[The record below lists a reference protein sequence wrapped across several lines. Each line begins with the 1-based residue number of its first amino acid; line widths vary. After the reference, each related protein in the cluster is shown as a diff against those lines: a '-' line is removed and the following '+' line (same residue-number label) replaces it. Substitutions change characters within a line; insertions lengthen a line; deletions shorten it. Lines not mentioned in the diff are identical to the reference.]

1 MASSRGVE
9 ESADAAITRASAP
22 DETRDDESEAETV
35 CSHEAPDAAAIELLP
50 DALLITVLGF
60 ADDPARLAL
69 VLASKSVATRLG
81 DARRAIIDGLNSADL
96 HARHKATQHLRAVL
110 STKRSGF
117 DNRPVRLVV
126 DAGVV
131 PRLVEFLQ
139 DDTDLQKEALW
150 VLTNITLG
158 SAQPGVA
165 DAVVEAGAVPMFC
178 RLMGTGD
185 VRMFGQV
192 TWALWQIVKCSP
204 TSRDL
209 MLDHGA
215 IEAVVQQLR
224 EGSDQGK
231 KRNSVYGAVRL
242 LSQLCEPEI
251 ELERVKPA
259 VSVLAKLLSFR
270 SLTSF
275 RDDNFSVHY
284 FACEGLARVSRLG
297 SIERAQAI
305 IDAGACPR
313 LVELL
318 GHPSLEVVSCA
329 LFAVGNI
336 CSTDDDDQ
344 LQTMIDLSMLAR
356 LYALLY
362 HEDFGAQREAVWITG
377 NCCAGNMEQIQAV
390 LDFAGLVP
398 RVVELLGSGSLEV
411 RAEASWLM
419 VAISRGGSP
428 EQVDALVQ
436 HGCIPALCELL
447 KVDLGYLD
455 DGAVTE
461 IVRERTTQ
469 IILRAL
475 RALTYII
482 DRSERIH
489 LGTDR
494 VRRMRDVAGG
504 GADGAR
510 AWVANLHEWH
520 PNRDIVR
527 AASFLLRQ
535 MLVHGRGD

>member
-35 CSHEAPDAAAIELLP
+35 CSHEAPDGDAAAIELLP
-50 DALLITVLGF
+50 DALLITILGF
-60 ADDPARLAL
+60 SQDLDRLAL

-96 HARHKATQHLRAVL
+96 HARLKATQHLRAVL

-192 TWALWQIVKCSP
+192 TWALWQVVKCSP

-251 ELERVKPA
+251 ELERQTCGI
-259 VSVLAKLLSFR
+259 R
-270 SLTSF
+270 S
-275 RDDNFSVHY
+275 
-284 FACEGLARVSRLG
+284 
-297 SIERAQAI
+297 
-305 IDAGACPR
+305 
-313 LVELL
+313 
-318 GHPSLEVVSCA
+318 
-329 LFAVGNI
+329 
-336 CSTDDDDQ
+336 
-344 LQTMIDLSMLAR
+344 
-356 LYALLY
+356 
-362 HEDFGAQREAVWITG
+362 REASLFPLTH
-377 NCCAGNMEQIQAV
+377 
-390 LDFAGLVP
+390 LFP
-398 RVVELLGSGSLEV
+398 RRQFFSSLF
-411 RAEASWLM
+411 RL
-419 VAISRGGSP
+419 
-428 EQVDALVQ
+428 
-436 HGCIPALCELL
+436 
-447 KVDLGYLD
+447 
-455 DGAVTE
+455 
-461 IVRERTTQ
+461 
-469 IILRAL
+469 
-475 RALTYII
+475 
-482 DRSERIH
+482 
-489 LGTDR
+489 
-494 VRRMRDVAGG
+494 
-504 GADGAR
+504 
-510 AWVANLHEWH
+510 
-520 PNRDIVR
+520 
-527 AASFLLRQ
+527 
-535 MLVHGRGD
+535 

>member
-1 MASSRGVE
+1 MTRE
-9 ESADAAITRASAP
+9 TAAITRAADP
-22 DETRDDESEAETV
+22 ETHDDESDIETV
-35 CSHEAPDAAAIELLP
+35 CSHETPDAAEIELLP

-69 VLASKSVATRLG
+69 VLASKSVATRLK
-81 DARRAIIDGLNSADL
+81 DARRAIVDGLNSTDL
-96 HARHKATQHLRAVL
+96 RAQLRATKHLRAML
-110 STKRSGF
+110 SPVRVCGF
-117 DNRPVRLVV
+117 ANRPMRLVV

-150 VLTNITLG
+150 VLTNIALG

-165 DAVVEAGAVPMFC
+165 DAVVEAGAVPIFC
-178 RLMGTGD
+178 RFMGTAD
-185 VRMFGQV
+185 VRMVGQV
-192 TWALWQIVKCSP
+192 TWALWQILNNSP
-204 TSRDL
+204 TSRGL

-215 IEAVVQQLR
+215 MEAVVRQLR
-224 EGSDQGK
+224 ESSTAVLRAKSDTQV
-231 KRNSVYGAVRL
+231 VYGAVRL
-242 LSQLCEPEI
+242 LSTLCEPEI
-251 ELERVKPA
+251 ELEKLRPA

-270 SLTSF
+270 
-275 RDDNFSVHY
+275 DDNFQVHY
-284 FACEGLARVSRLG
+284 FACLGLAHVSRLG
-297 SIERAQAI
+297 SIERAQTI

-336 CSTDDDDQ
+336 CSTDDDNHV
-344 LQTMIDLSMLAR
+344 QTMIDLSVLAR

-398 RVVELLGSGSLEV
+398 RVVELLGGASLEV

-455 DGAVTE
+455 DGAVIE
-461 IVRERTTQ
+461 EVRKRITQ
-469 IILRAL
+469 NILRAL
-475 RALTYII
+475 KALSYII

-494 VRRMRDVAGG
+494 VRRMHVAGG

-510 AWVANLHEWH
+510 AWVAKLHEWH
-520 PNRDIVR
+520 PNRDIVQ

-535 MLVHGRGD
+535 MLVHGGGV

>member
-1 MASSRGVE
+1 IV
-9 ESADAAITRASAP
+9 
-22 DETRDDESEAETV
+22 
-35 CSHEAPDAAAIELLP
+35 
-50 DALLITVLGF
+50 
-60 ADDPARLAL
+60 
-69 VLASKSVATRLG
+69 
-81 DARRAIIDGLNSADL
+81 DGLNSTDL
-96 HARHKATQHLRAVL
+96 HARLKATQHLRAML
-110 STKRSGF
+110 SSVRVFGF
-117 DNRPVRLVV
+117 LNRPVRLVV

-131 PRLVEFLQ
+131 PRLVEFQQ

-150 VLTNITLG
+150 VLTQIALG

-185 VRMFGQV
+185 ERRVGQV
-192 TWALWQIVKCSP
+192 TWALWLVLKYSP
-204 TSRDL
+204 KSRDL

-215 IEAVVQQLR
+215 MEAIVQQLR
-224 EGSDQGK
+224 EGSAQSK
-231 KRNSVYGAVRL
+231 KRDLVYGAVRL
-242 LSQLCEPEI
+242 LSQLCAEI
-251 ELERVKPA
+251 ELEQVRPA

-270 SLTSF
+270 
-275 RDDNFSVHY
+275 DDNCQVHY
-284 FACEGLARVSRLG
+284 FACLGLAHVSHLG
-297 SIERAQAI
+297 SIERAQTI

-336 CSTDDDDQ
+336 CSTDDDNHV
-344 LQTMIDLSMLAR
+344 QTMIDLSVLAR

-419 VAISRGGSP
+419 VTISRGGLP

-447 KVDLGYLD
+447 KV
-455 DGAVTE
+455 
-461 IVRERTTQ
+461 
-469 IILRAL
+469 
-475 RALTYII
+475 
-482 DRSERIH
+482 
-489 LGTDR
+489 
-494 VRRMRDVAGG
+494 
-504 GADGAR
+504 
-510 AWVANLHEWH
+510 
-520 PNRDIVR
+520 
-527 AASFLLRQ
+527 
-535 MLVHGRGD
+535 